1 MEDYP
6 WGGRG
11 GEWGKRV
18 QGIRSI
24 IGRYK
29 IDRGRLRIVMESQ
42 KPKNLIC
49 ITHGHEL
56 MLESGRVQGGGGKR
70 GVKKSNGTT
79 VIA

>member
-56 MLESGRVQGGGGKR
+56 SGGITRGKGITGQR
-70 GVKKSNGTT
+70 GTKEEKLGQL
-79 VIA
+79 

>member
-29 IDRGRLRIVMESQ
+29 IDRGRLRIVKEMVRQ
-42 KPKNLIC
+42 RTYMYDPW
-49 ITHGHEL
+49 T
-56 MLESGRVQGGGGKR
+56 
-70 GVKKSNGTT
+70 
-79 VIA
+79 